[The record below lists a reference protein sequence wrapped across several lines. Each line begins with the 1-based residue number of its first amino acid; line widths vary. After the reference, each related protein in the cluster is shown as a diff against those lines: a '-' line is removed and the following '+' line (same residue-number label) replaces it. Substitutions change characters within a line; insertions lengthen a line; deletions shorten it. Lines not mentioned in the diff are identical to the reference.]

1 MKKKILYI
9 LIFLVFSIF
18 SISFPIFVLKNLQ
31 KDLKEILNTR
41 EKIKENLSLFE
52 EILKYKKTMKEKQR
66 EIEQIKENILDLNFP
81 LPLVQFLEAKAKELD
96 VRIEEAPNLSQIQ
109 KSKEKEFGFI
119 SFSLSVSGEK
129 EKLLLF
135 LKKIENEKFLVE
147 IEKVTISGENLLKM
161 SISGKVFGK

>member
-9 LIFLVFSIF
+9 LTFFAVSVIFLSL
-18 SISFPIFVLKNLQ
+18 PIFILKSIQ

-52 EILKYKKTMKEKQR
+52 EILKYKKIMKENQR
-66 EIEQIKENILDLNFP
+66 EIEQIKENILNLSFP
-81 LPLVQFLEAKAKELD
+81 LPFVQFLEEKAKELN
-96 VRIEEAPNLSQIQ
+96 VKIEQAPNLSQIQ
-109 KSKEKEFGFI
+109 KLKEKEFGFLF
-119 SFSLSVSGEK
+119 FSISVSGEK

-147 IEKVTISGENLLKM
+147 IEKVTISGENLSKM
-161 SISGKVFGK
+161 SISGTVFGK

>member
-9 LIFLVFSIF
+9 LIFLVVSV
-18 SISFPIFVLKNLQ
+18 ISLSLPIFILKSIQ

-41 EKIKENLSLFE
+41 NKIKENLSLFE
-52 EILKYKKTMKEKQR
+52 EILKYKKIMKENQR
-66 EIEQIKENILDLNFP
+66 EMEEIKENILNLNFP
-81 LPLVQFLEAKAKELD
+81 LPFVQFLEEKAKELN
-96 VRIEEAPNLSQIQ
+96 VKIEEEPNLSQIQ
-109 KSKEKEFGFI
+109 KLKEKEFGFL
-119 SFSLSVSGEK
+119 SFSISVSGEK

-147 IEKVTISGENLLKM
+147 IEKVTISGENLSKM

>member
-9 LIFLVFSIF
+9 LIFLVISVIF
-18 SISFPIFVLKNLQ
+18 ISLPIFILKSIQENS
-31 KDLKEILNTR
+31 KEILKTR
-41 EKIKENLSLFE
+41 EKIKENLDSFE
-52 EILKYKKTMKEKQR
+52 EILKYKRTIKEKQG
-66 EIEQIKENILDLNFP
+66 EIEQIKENILNLNFP
-81 LPLVQFLEAKAKELD
+81 LPFVQFLEEKAKELNIE
-96 VRIEEAPNLSQIQ
+96 IEEVPNLSQIQ
-109 KSKEKEFGFI
+109 RSKEKEFGFLF
-119 SFSLSVSGEK
+119 FSISVSGEK